1 VKREFSLLRTI
12 LTGFCLVA
20 ACQLASADTIR
31 LKDGSVYKGKV
42 TSYNQRKFTITIYV
56 GSSASQHVIP
66 VEEIES
72 VEFDGD
78 MGATAAAKP
87 AAETSTPPPLEK
99 PRFEVAP
106 TQPTIARPT
115 ETPVTTA
122 PRETA
127 APPTNV
133 AANPPTVEP
142 MPSPGDIVMEK
153 TVNIAAAAD
162 WTDTGLRIQR
172 GQRIQITATGEVDLG
187 PQGKASPNG
196 VATNDASKL
205 MKSRPTGALIAVVGD
220 DNDDFMFIGATGEF
234 IATHNGALFLSVN
247 EGKLEDNRGSFIAKV
262 KVLSR

>member
-1 VKREFSLLRTI
+1 MKREFSFLRTL

-31 LKDGSVYKGKV
+31 LKDGSVFKGKV
-42 TSYNQRKFTITIYV
+42 TSYKQRKFTITIYV

-78 MGATAAAKP
+78 TGATAAAKP
-87 AAETSTPPPLEK
+87 VTEAATPPPVEK

-106 TQPTIARPT
+106 AQPPIVRPA
-115 ETPVTTA
+115 ETPVNTA

-127 APPTNV
+127 APPTSA
-133 AANPPTVEP
+133 AANPPTAEP
-142 MPSPGDIVMEK
+142 MPPGEVIAEK

-196 VATNDASKL
+196 ITANDNSKL

-234 IATHNGALFLSVN
+234 IATHTGALFLSVN